1 MFAAAALLFASAP
14 AAVLAQASPTAA
26 APGDYAKSL
35 NGYQLPIAM
44 EMRRGRWLKSYE
56 RPAPLVPNRAAAWP
70 VPLRDH
76 DHVFPKG
83 HRIMVPVQSSW
94 FPAIDRNPQTFVPN
108 IYAARAGDFRK
119 ATQRVYSTPAMASRI
134 LLPVVR

>member
-76 DHVFPKG
+76 DTSF
-83 HRIMVPVQSSW
+83 RRATASWSQSS
-94 FPAIDRNPQTFVPN
+94 Q
-108 IYAARAGDFRK
+108 AGSLPST
-119 ATQRVYSTPAMASRI
+119 ATRRLSCQHLRRQGG
-134 LLPVVR
+134 